1 MNMSTDERAK
11 LVTNETLDNENNKRM
26 NFQHFESLIKPNK
39 TLSSFLLESA
49 FYENLQIV
57 R

>member
-1 MNMSTDERAK
+1 MSTDERAK

-57 R
+57 RK